1 MKATSFPIY
10 SLTIIGPLTFSKKHL
25 WPSIKKNQV
34 PASFPFKSWLQ
45 SLPGQAMLRSTSC
58 PEKKVMPAILSNPL
72 LHHTPVQTTG
82 QLNKQNNSWE
92 SQVSYPMI
100 WKTFTEPVP
109 LLCLLYVKIAVEVT
123 WFLPFLFEET
133 VKALPLW
140 VHSLSLG
147 PELPQS
153 FSLVHKPGSTGER
166 RPIPLWLCLF
176 KKPGPTQRV
185 ND

>member
-1 MKATSFPIY
+1 MPST
-10 SLTIIGPLTFSKKHL
+10 KK
-25 WPSIKKNQV
+25 IQV
-34 PASFPFKSWLQ
+34 SASFPPEGLRLQ
-45 SLPGQAMLRSTSC
+45 NLPGQAILWSTSC
-58 PEKKVMPAILSNPL
+58 LEKKVMPAILSNPW

-147 PELPQS
+147 KRPPQS
-153 FSLVHKPGSTGER
+153 SSLVHKPGSTGER

-176 KKPGPTQRV
+176 KEPGPTQRV

>member
-1 MKATSFPIY
+1 MEKEREQTCYPENIKATPFPIY
-10 SLTIIGPLTFSKKHL
+10 SITIIGPLTFSKNIFGPLKRKIRFQHH
-25 WPSIKKNQV
+25 
-34 PASFPFKSWLQ
+34 FPFKSWLQ
-45 SLPGQAMLRSTSC
+45 NPPGQAMLWSTSC

-92 SQVSYPMI
+92 SQVSYPLI

-123 WFLPFLFEET
+123 WFLAFLFEET
-133 VKALPLW
+133 VKALLLW

-147 PELPQS
+147 KS
-153 FSLVHKPGSTGER
+153 
-166 RPIPLWLCLF
+166 CLN
-176 KKPGPTQRV
+176 PSA
-185 ND
+185 